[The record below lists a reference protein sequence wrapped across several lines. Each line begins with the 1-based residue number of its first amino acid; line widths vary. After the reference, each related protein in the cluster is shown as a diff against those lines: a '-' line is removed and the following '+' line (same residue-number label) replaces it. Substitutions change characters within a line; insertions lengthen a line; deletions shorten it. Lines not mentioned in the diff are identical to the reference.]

1 MTPAATETAP
11 VYVSRNGKADAHWAM
26 GSLFEMVLPT
36 AATGGVMT
44 AMRVTQPP
52 GIATPLHIHHRE
64 AEVFYL
70 LAGELDYEAAGEL
83 HRITVGDL
91 IWLPQGVPHRFRIR
105 GDAPAEILA
114 LGIPGGLD
122 RLYAAVGVP
131 ATERRIPDAYPA
143 NDELARWRTAAG
155 EHGMEVVGPPLPE

>member
-1 MTPAATETAP
+1 MMPAATETAP

-26 GSLFEMVLPT
+26 GSLFEIVLPT
-36 AATGGVMT
+36 TATDGAMT

-105 GDAPAEILA
+105 GDASAEILA

-122 RLYAAVGVP
+122 SLYAAVGVP

-143 NDELARWRTAAG
+143 DDELARWRTAAG
-155 EHGMEVVGPPLPE
+155 DHGMEVVGPPLPE